1 MTNPNTSAN
10 WPKDA
15 MLYALQK
22 SMRAVQKCLGLT
34 QLELAEHLGYSRIH
48 IINLEGN
55 RDGPRKAMTK
65 DFAVRYVF
73 FVNQYIT
80 FCRPWLFVPVMNL
93 LRENVRKPEDAA
105 LFQWSS
111 LAECWERHSPLHLP
125 EEVDLSEL
133 FRYNWVSDFY
143 LDISTISAEVFTK
156 DKLKKTAAVM
166 KENNHHGQHQS
177 GYRFQRFIALESS
190 MKELVEQANQ
200 NAEAAAVKDKIE
212 QLANDGLIYLMPTS
226 HPSQSSSRALA
237 ELLRLQ
243 LYYEH
248 ATLAVLTESQEL
260 AGLIFQLNNQC
271 PLAIRIHVFRYNK
284 EKDCIVEWFS
294 PDLQSHPVTP
304 ASSPASAESVE
315 LGGCTYPLAAN
326 PYLKKE

>member
-1 MTNPNTSAN
+1 MTNPNASAHC
-10 WPKDA
+10 PKDP

-34 QLELAEHLGYSRIH
+34 QLELAEQLGYSRIH

-65 DFAVRYVF
+65 DFAIRYVF
-73 FVNQYIT
+73 FVNQFIT
-80 FCRPWLFVPVMNL
+80 FFRPWLFVSVMNL
-93 LRENVRKPEDAA
+93 LRANVRKPEDAA

-125 EEVDLSEL
+125 EEVNLSEL
-133 FRYNWVSDFY
+133 FRYSRVSDFY
-143 LDISTISAEVFTK
+143 LDISTIPAEGF
-156 DKLKKTAAVM
+156 KLKKAAAVM
-166 KENNHHGQHQS
+166 KENNQHGQHQP
-177 GYRFQRFIALESS
+177 GYRFQRFIALEGS
-190 MKELVEQANQ
+190 MKELVEQAKQ
-200 NAEAAAVKDKIE
+200 NAEAAAVKEKIE
-212 QLANDGLIYLMPTS
+212 QLASDGLIYLMPTS
-226 HPSQSSSRALA
+226 QPDQSSSRALA

-243 LYYEH
+243 LSYFYGS

-260 AGLIFQLNNQC
+260 ADLIFQLNNQC
-271 PLAIRIHVFRYNK
+271 PLAICIHVFRYNK
-284 EKDCIVEWFS
+284 EKGCIVEWFS
-294 PDLQSHPVTP
+294 PDLQSRPATP
-304 ASSPASAESVE
+304 ASSPALAESVA